1 MVGSATLAT
10 AGEIPLERQILVNEL
25 RSKHCKVCIKNTTG
39 TLTRTVRFMSSWPK
53 VRKLAGIICVLV
65 PLVFDLML
73 LAHQLRGTNICA
85 ARLRSF
91 CFFPVL

>member
-25 RSKHCKVCIKNTTG
+25 RSKHCKVRIKNTTG
-39 TLTRTVRFMSSWPK
+39 TLTRTVRFMSSWSK

-73 LAHQLRGTNICA
+73 PHQLRGTNICA

-91 CFFPVL
+91 CFFPVP